1 MVENNQLLKNSV
13 VFPIAHRKV
22 EIGLYFTEQKK
33 LKKVSRHHF
42 SKETKRQ
49 DILDRMEDYVWLDFK
64 KEKADAVFSFY
75 IHEHTYLA
83 RWWYEQLIYSELKQV
98 LRLVRRTFTGEW
110 QYWVEDTQARNKK
123 THVFRKF
130 NLNFR
135 VVKDYTCMEVVVSYV
150 GRSQVILQDI
160 ETLVSSYRLD
170 TSLLKSVIFERE
182 CQPYGR
188 LAEDIRLQHNKV
200 FPILGRDI
208 ARFLDMDMPINKD
221 PFKLSTAVAEI
232 QMFFNHYLNHERLK
246 KHLGPFENWVSV
258 KEEDAFEIKDPSR
271 KMVFG
276 NQKVSENIYMAF
288 QNHGPYRL
296 PEIKHYQVFFIHIAA
311 AIPVRKE
318 LVKHLSQEQGYTSLQ
333 SYSHLPL
340 LYHEELDYEIKD
352 IKLLKEGLAE
362 HIQGLH
368 LNPEV
373 QYMAIYLSPYGKY
386 GGTTIQTGYYYQV
399 KEVLLKRGIVSQVID
414 QNKVK
419 GNINFWIPNIS
430 MAMIAKM
437 GGIPWKLSR
446 SNEKELIIGF
456 GAFRSGDSKQPYVGS
471 SFCFDNEGRFQ
482 EFDCW
487 SEVHE
492 WNLLG
497 QLHKAI
503 KAYQQKHQQIERLVI
518 HYYKELNKFEF
529 RQVERLLDRFDSK
542 IPIIVVRINSTFQ
555 HQELVMDLSHPKYLA
570 VNGSYYHLRY
580 HDYLLYINDR
590 MNKGGMNVKS
600 ARYPLKVSLQ
610 SNKPGLFDEDPDL
623 VPRLMQQLYDFSL
636 LHWRSI
642 SQPRLPVTIVYPQ
655 YLARIFPHFEADT
668 LMEMGR
674 TRLWFL

>member
-1 MVENNQLLKNSV
+1 MVESNQLLKNSV

-22 EIGLYFTEQKK
+22 EIGLYFKEQKK
-33 LKKVSRHHF
+33 LKRVSKVHF
-42 SKETKRQ
+42 SKETDRK
-49 DILDRMEDYVWLDFK
+49 DILDRMEEYVWLDFK

-83 RWWYEQLIYSELKQV
+83 RWWYEQLIYSELKQL

-110 QYWVEDTQARNKK
+110 QYWVEDTLARNKK

-130 NLNFR
+130 NLNLR

-188 LAEDIRLQHNKV
+188 LAEDIRLQHKKV

-232 QMFFNHYLNHERLK
+232 QMFFKDYLNHERLK
-246 KHLGPFENWVSV
+246 EHLGTFENWESV
-258 KEEDAFEIKDPSR
+258 EAEDTFEIKDVSR
-271 KMVFG
+271 KMFFG
-276 NQKVSENIYMAF
+276 NQEVSENIYMAF

-296 PEIKHYQVFFIHIAA
+296 PEKKHYRVFFIHTAE
-311 AIPVRKE
+311 AIPVKKE
-318 LVKHLSQEQGYTSLQ
+318 LVKHLNKEQGYSSLQ
-333 SYSHLPL
+333 AYSHLPL
-340 LYHEELDYEIKD
+340 VYHEELDYEIAD
-352 IKLLKEGLAE
+352 MKLMKEDLGSY
-362 HIQGLH
+362 IQQLQ
-368 LNPEV
+368 LNAEV

-386 GGTTIQTGYYYQV
+386 GSSSVQTGYYYQV
-399 KEVLLKRGIVSQVID
+399 KELLLKRGIVSQVID

-487 SEVHE
+487 SEVYE
-492 WNLLG
+492 WSLLG
-497 QLHKAI
+497 QLYKAI
-503 KAYQQKHQQIERLVI
+503 KAYQEKHQHIERLVI
-518 HYYKELNKFEF
+518 HYYKELNKKEF
-529 RQVERLLDRFDSK
+529 RQVEDLLERFDSK
-542 IPIIVVRINSTFQ
+542 IPIIVVRINNTFQ
-555 HQELVMDLSHPKYLA
+555 HQELVMDLSHEKYLP
-570 VNGSYYHLRY
+570 VNGSYYHLQY

-590 MNKGGMNVKS
+590 MKEGGENVKS

-623 VPRLMQQLYDFSL
+623 VPKLMQQLYDFSL

-642 SQPRLPVTIVYPQ
+642 SQPRLPVTIAYPQ
-655 YLARIFPHFEADT
+655 YLARIFPHFEAET